1 MLQPSLS
8 LYLSSLPTWRDRAR
22 ARRSL
27 LYSLMFRLLD
37 LIQLV
42 LNVGQCPEDLPRRF
56 VLILQAIRSLR
67 MMRSVKGGVTL
78 LEPFA
83 LHGFLQH
90 AHHEVGF
97 LHAFVDQMGT
107 FPWCHTWTPF

>member
-1 MLQPSLS
+1 M
-8 LYLSSLPTWRDRAR
+8 RA
-22 ARRSL
+22 
-27 LYSLMFRLLD
+27 
-37 LIQLV
+37 V
-42 LNVGQCPEDLPRRF
+42 E
-56 VLILQAIRSLR
+56 
-67 MMRSVKGGVTL
+67 GGVTL

-107 FPWCHTWTPF
+107 FPWFHAWTPFRLLGLPATLLTQPALPFRLLDIFQEGTHLCQARAHPLP